1 MGAGWRPGSNHR
13 FVLKRIPCSKIVD
26 VFLGFKVNKNM
37 CFMKIQENVD
47 VFTSV

>member
-1 MGAGWRPGSNHR
+1 MEAGLESS

-26 VFLGFKVNKNM
+26 VFWGFKVNKNM